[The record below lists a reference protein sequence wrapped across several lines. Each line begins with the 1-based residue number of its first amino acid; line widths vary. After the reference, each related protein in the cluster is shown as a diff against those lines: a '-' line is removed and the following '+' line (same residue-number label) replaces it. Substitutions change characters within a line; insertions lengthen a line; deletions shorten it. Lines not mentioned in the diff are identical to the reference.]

1 MLALKHC
8 RSQVDQYFGRVADDR
23 GYGFETGSKPNNV
36 LLVFFFAILC
46 CYFVII
52 FIFHLN

>member
-36 LLVFFFAILC
+36 LLVFSLQFYAVIL
-46 CYFVII
+46 
-52 FIFHLN
+52 